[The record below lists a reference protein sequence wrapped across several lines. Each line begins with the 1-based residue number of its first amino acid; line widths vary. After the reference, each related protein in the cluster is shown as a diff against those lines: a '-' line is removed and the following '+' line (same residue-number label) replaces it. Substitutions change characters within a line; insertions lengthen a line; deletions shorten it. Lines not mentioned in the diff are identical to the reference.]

1 MTAKSTKGL
10 QAFMT
15 KGAASPTVLVPTS
28 ITKADPAVVTVA
40 SAASVLTGDVVYME
54 DTGFTELDQNSFV
67 VGAVTATTFVLL
79 AMDLTGST
87 GTLDTSPK
95 ATHYEPSDMVLVCLS
110 VLTMNVAEP
119 GTVSTGTFCDPTT
132 SIPSAVVEAGT
143 LTLGGFVDITSPDY
157 QELLNAE
164 DDGEIRT
171 LRVDLPSN
179 GYLIAPMTIS
189 TITWDLPLDGAIGYS
204 GTAVLGSKLKH
215 VF

>member
-15 KGAASPTVLVPTS
+15 KGNATPTVLVPS
-28 ITKADPAVVTVA
+28 AITKADPAVVTVTA
-40 SAASVLTGDVVYME
+40 TTGMLTGDVVYME

-67 VGAVTATTFVLL
+67 VGAVTSTTFVLL

-95 ATHYEPSDMVLVCLS
+95 ATHYEPADMVLICLS

-143 LTLGGFVDITSPDY
+143 LTLGGYVDITSPDY

-179 GYLIAPMTIS
+179 GYLIAPMTVS